1 MINQDI
7 IDQIRLSQE
16 KIDEKWEKHL
26 ETCQTCLNWERL
38 GVFET
43 YGLKCAEGYINR
55 EKFVLYLLIMDKT
68 EHFIQ

>member
-7 IDQIRLSQE
+7 IDQILLEQA
-16 KIDEKWEKHL
+16 KIDEKWELHL
-26 ETCQTCLNWERL
+26 KTCQTCLNWEDL

-55 EKFVLYLLIMDKT
+55 EKYGLYLLMMDKP